1 MAAVCVAI
9 FCIFVKNVGG
19 NLLQSRGTHKKIFH
33 FLCGFGH

>member
-9 FCIFVKNVGG
+9 FCIFVQIQLENGWESVW
-19 NLLQSRGTHKKIFH
+19 THKKIFH

>member
-9 FCIFVKNVGG
+9 FCLGQKGM
-19 NLLQSRGTHKKIFH
+19 RKKIFH